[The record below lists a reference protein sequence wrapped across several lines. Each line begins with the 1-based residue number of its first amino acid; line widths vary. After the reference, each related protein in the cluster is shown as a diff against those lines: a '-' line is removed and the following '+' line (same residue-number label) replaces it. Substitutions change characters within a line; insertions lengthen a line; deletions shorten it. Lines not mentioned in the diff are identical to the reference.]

1 MTDVESTPGGEA
13 TGDLGESPPA
23 FSPEGLVHWLYGR
36 CTRGELLTAA
46 NQDPGSILQEM
57 LTYLHHATYE
67 EYENASSMLHLVDDL
82 SSDEDS
88 PNAPHGPPDELVT
101 GMMAAAAATTLA
113 GCDSGSSGDAGGC
126 TLSVPTLLCM
136 LYSCWMLQASPWHD
150 MNYVERPP
158 VTALAPTGPQTTEDT
173 QPALEGLVTPTL
185 KMVLERHGRA
195 QRDSNVGKILKYAQ
209 GKRWVFWPTCLAQAS
224 KEPGCWSHSA
234 VTMSR
239 VHMMSRL
246 AMDTHQK

>member
-1 MTDVESTPGGEA
+1 
-13 TGDLGESPPA
+13 
-23 FSPEGLVHWLYGR
+23 
-36 CTRGELLTAA
+36 
-46 NQDPGSILQEM
+46 
-57 LTYLHHATYE
+57 
-67 EYENASSMLHLVDDL
+67 
-82 SSDEDS
+82 
-88 PNAPHGPPDELVT
+88 
-101 GMMAAAAATTLA
+101 
-113 GCDSGSSGDAGGC
+113 
-126 TLSVPTLLCM
+126 
-136 LYSCWMLQASPWHD
+136 MLQASPWHD

-234 VTMSR
+234 VTMS
-239 VHMMSRL
+239 
-246 AMDTHQK
+246 